1 MAAVS
6 SVSYQ
11 EISIHSDRS
20 AGRPLNGDKEMSEAT
35 LKNLANFILDNNY
48 EHFYSRESLESLK
61 IRPLSLNEIKFGI
74 RLIQNHPLIQVVSND
89 ENMDESGIPLI
100 TMRREI
106 AIRNL
111 SRFGITSE
119 NITGIV
125 DLEAG
130 ATIKVITVSQNAWNA
145 LNRYKEKLEERC
157 CNCNCRKMVLWGIC
171 LTLTMPTFVA
181 LILNIDDLNIEY
193 R

>member
-1 MAAVS
+1 MTTAS
-6 SVSYQ
+6 SVGYQ

-20 AGRPLNGDKEMSEAT
+20 AGRPLNGNKEMSEVT
-35 LKNLANFILDNNY
+35 LKELAKFILDNNY
-48 EHFYSRESLESLK
+48 EHFYSRESLNKLK
-61 IRPLSLNEIKFGI
+61 VKPLSLNEIKFGI

-89 ENMDESGIPLI
+89 ENMDESGMPLV

-130 ATIKVITVSQNAWNA
+130 ATIKVITVSQNAWKA
-145 LNRYKEKLEERC
+145 LHNHKKRLEEGC
-157 CNCNCRKMVLWGIC
+157 CNCNCRKMVSWGIL
-171 LTLTMPTFVA
+171 LTFGIYVIA
-181 LILNIDDLNIEY
+181 VNILDKGN
-193 R
+193 

>member
-1 MAAVS
+1 MAASS
-6 SVSYQ
+6 SVGYQ

-20 AGRPLNGDKEMSEAT
+20 AGRPLNGNKEMSEVT
-35 LKNLANFILDNNY
+35 LKELATFLLDNNY

-61 IRPLSLNEIKFGI
+61 IRPLSLNEIRFGI
-74 RLIQNHPLIQVVSND
+74 RLIQNHPLIQIVSND
-89 ENMDESGIPLI
+89 ENMSESGRPRV
-100 TMRREI
+100 TMEREI

-130 ATIKVITVSQNAWNA
+130 ATIKVITVSQNAWNS
-145 LNRYKEKLEERC
+145 LHNYKKRLEEGC
-157 CNCNCRKMVLWGIC
+157 CNCNCRKMVSWGIL
-171 LTLTMPTFVA
+171 LTFAIYVIA
-181 LILNIDDLNIEY
+181 FNILDKGD
-193 R
+193 